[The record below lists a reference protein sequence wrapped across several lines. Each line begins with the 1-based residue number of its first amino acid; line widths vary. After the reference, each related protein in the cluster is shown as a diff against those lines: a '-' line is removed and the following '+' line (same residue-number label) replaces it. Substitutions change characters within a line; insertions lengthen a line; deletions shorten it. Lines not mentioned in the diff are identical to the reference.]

1 MELPSVSREIVTG
14 CLAVIDGL
22 APLIDRIDGEL
33 HQHAKA
39 DPRVNEAVDDFAA
52 ARNEEV
58 RPFLAERVDEHQA
71 PAVFRVVIRAGP
83 DRRIAIGVVN
93 FDEQA
98 IGEMP
103 QGQ

>member
-39 DPRVNEAVDDFAA
+39 DPRVNEARRASRQRRVFAQTSGAA
-52 ARNEEV
+52 ARWPPRSRGSRRGSV
-58 RPFLAERVDEHQA
+58 P
-71 PAVFRVVIRAGP
+71 G
-83 DRRIAIGVVN
+83 DR
-93 FDEQA
+93 
-98 IGEMP
+98 
-103 QGQ
+103 